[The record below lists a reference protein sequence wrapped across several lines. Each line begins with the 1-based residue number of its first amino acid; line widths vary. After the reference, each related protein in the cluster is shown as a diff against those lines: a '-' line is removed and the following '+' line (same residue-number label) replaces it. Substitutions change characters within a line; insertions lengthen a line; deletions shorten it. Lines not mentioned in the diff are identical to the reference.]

1 MYIAENDLRQK
12 QFALHFTAHSI
23 ALCIFYIFYILCI
36 WKWLLRLCAGGCE
49 LSECM
54 CYCLWSTSFL
64 LRCLFPLAYGK
75 CVLCIRFS
83 RFFFS
88 IVYRLPTHTR
98 CSLRNSHYHHHTVWK
113 CSVYGCAWVNFDRD
127 KNWKNDKRKTTN
139 TIIVT
144 LCEHSINSTS
154 ISNLNRSQFIS
165 ATMSLCV
172 CVRSGLNAAV
182 VLSSILLFTHNCIQL
197 WHSHKHSVCVQ
208 LSAQILVDYLFSM
221 KTL

>member
-1 MYIAENDLRQK
+1 MHLKVITTIVRWWVWAEWVYVLLFMVDVVLV
-12 QFALHFTAHSI
+12 ALFISFGIWQVCFMHQ
-23 ALCIFYIFYILCI
+23 IF
-36 WKWLLRLCAGGCE
+36 
-49 LSECM
+49 S
-54 CYCLWSTSFL
+54 
-64 LRCLFPLAYGK
+64 
-75 CVLCIRFS
+75 
-83 RFFFS
+83 FFFS